1 MPDLAS
7 EPALKRF
14 AERLRT
20 EKGATEVLLFGSR
33 ATGQALPDSDYDL
46 IVVSPWFEGVAHPTR
61 AWGLRDMWYASG
73 GRAPMDLFCLT
84 PDEFE
89 SARQQITLVAA
100 VLPHS
105 VSLLPVA

>member
-1 MPDLAS
+1 MPELAI

-20 EKGATEVLLFGSR
+20 VKGATKVLLLGSQV
-33 ATGQALPDSDYDL
+33 TGQARPDSDYDL
-46 IVVSPWFEGVAHPTR
+46 IVVSPQFEDVPR
-61 AWGLRDMWYASG
+61 PLRSLDLRDMWYASG

-89 SARQQITLVAA
+89 IARQQITLVAA

-105 VSLLPVA
+105 VSLLRVA

>member
-1 MPDLAS
+1 
-7 EPALKRF
+7 
-14 AERLRT
+14 
-20 EKGATEVLLFGSR
+20 
-33 ATGQALPDSDYDL
+33 
-46 IVVSPWFEGVAHPTR
+46 
-61 AWGLRDMWYASG
+61 
-73 GRAPMDLFCLT
+73 MDLFCLT